1 MDNHNETKQH
11 LATLVTQISKSEA
24 LADSAK
30 VEDTQQDRSV
40 INYIIHKLQA
50 ICPAWQQSLAGMGP
64 DEKAQLLKTIKRE
77 WLNSLMAERISQQ
90 HVIDYALNKVKQ
102 SGNPFMPTI
111 GQFIAYCHE
120 GSTPE
125 GTKTAFD
132 AYKEVCE
139 YQCLPREKRQPYG
152 LSPEVWHTLANIQD
166 IHSWRHMEKKKHKDY
181 WCAEYERTL
190 QTLRDGG
197 PVHEAPPPRQAIEN
211 NRTPLNKQKA
221 VSQLQQ
227 MRESLK

>member
-1 MDNHNETKQH
+1 MDNNLEAKQH

-50 ICPAWQQSLAGMGP
+50 ICPAWQQSLAGMGQ
-64 DEKAQLLKTIKRE
+64 DEKTQLLKTIKRE

-111 GQFIAYCHE
+111 GQFIAYCQE
-120 GSTPE
+120 GSIPE
-125 GTKTAFD
+125 GTRTPHQ
-132 AYKEVCE
+132 AYKEISE
-139 YQCLPREKRQPYG
+139 YQCLPRESRQPHG
-152 LSPEVWHTLANIQD
+152 LSPEVYHTLFNIAD
-166 IHSWRHMEKKKHKDY
+166 LPAWRHMNKDKHKKY
-181 WCAEYERTL
+181 WEDEYERTL
-190 QTLRDGG
+190 ETLRQGG
-197 PVHEAPPPRQAIEN
+197 PLREAPPPRKALEN
-211 NRTPLNKQKA
+211 NRTPLNKQRA
-221 VSQLQQ
+221 VSEIQK